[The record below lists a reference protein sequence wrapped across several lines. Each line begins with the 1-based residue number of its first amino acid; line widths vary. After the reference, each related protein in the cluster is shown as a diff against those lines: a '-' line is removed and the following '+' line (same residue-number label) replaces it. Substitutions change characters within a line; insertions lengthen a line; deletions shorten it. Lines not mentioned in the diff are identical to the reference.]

1 MRSESEATSAL
12 NWWVT
17 SEESVWRRDTYLKL
31 DDPFLGK
38 AQVHAFRVLQVEG
51 TLVELGDGVVGVQQR
66 RLLVHLTDNL
76 TETKTRERE
85 RKGLSKQSSILN
97 ISILIFCVFCFF
109 FQYTELM
116 LEIPVSWQH
125 YKGDSPSGGQTGKW
139 KKKGEEIKD
148 EERKKWLDENGK
160 SGVMERRKAGGKGGG
175 NAVKPG
181 E

>member
-85 RKGLSKQSSILN
+85 KGVVKTIEYFKHFNTHFL
-97 ISILIFCVFCFF
+97 CFCFF
-109 FQYTELM
+109 FSIYWIDVRNSSSVTTLQGRFAEWRTDGEM
-116 LEIPVSWQH
+116 E
-125 YKGDSPSGGQTGKW
+125 
-139 KKKGEEIKD
+139 KKGEEIKD

-160 SGVMERRKAGGKGGG
+160 WEWWKEERQGVRVEEMQ
-175 NAVKPG
+175 
-181 E
+181 

>member
-1 MRSESEATSAL
+1 M
-12 NWWVT
+12 T

-85 RKGLSKQSSILN
+85 KGVVKTIEYFKHFNTHFL
-97 ISILIFCVFCFF
+97 CFCFF
-109 FQYTELM
+109 FSIY
-116 LEIPVSWQH
+116 
-125 YKGDSPSGGQTGKW
+125 
-139 KKKGEEIKD
+139 
-148 EERKKWLDENGK
+148 
-160 SGVMERRKAGGKGGG
+160 
-175 NAVKPG
+175 
-181 E
+181 